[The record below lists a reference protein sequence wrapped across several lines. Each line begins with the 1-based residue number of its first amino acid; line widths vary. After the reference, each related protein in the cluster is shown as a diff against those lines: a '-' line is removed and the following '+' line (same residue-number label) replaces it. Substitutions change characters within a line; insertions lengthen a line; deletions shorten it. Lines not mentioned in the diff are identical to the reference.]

1 MGKNKNKKYRSGVDL
16 LYFAPILNIDYD
28 KIDADP
34 ADETAYTYGN
44 WFRARGAQR
53 IDLANQF
60 SSNRIAADNNASYV
74 NQKKNNGY
82 NGNIELT
89 TLPPQFY
96 TDICLMKDFTETDD
110 VVPLGFAVGYEY
122 KEEGVKCRRVL
133 YHNELTQLP
142 GITHTTESGELAIDS
157 DSISINTIPR
167 EGDRKIT
174 SVCTEG
180 DPIFNDFFNA
190 VPKPS
195 DFTSGSSI
203 TLSGD
208 STVEVGETITLTAV
222 TVPSGKAVT
231 WSSLDED
238 NATVNQYGV
247 VTGVAKG
254 TVTIKCELT
263 EDPATFNTITINV
276 TEA

>member
-82 NGNIELT
+82 NGSIELT

-96 TDICLMKDFTETDD
+96 TDICLMEDFTETDD

>member
-82 NGNIELT
+82 NGSIELT

-96 TDICLMKDFTETDD
+96 TDICLMEDFTETDD

-180 DPIFNDFFNA
+180 DPIFNDFFVA

-263 EDPATFNTITINV
+263 EDTATFNTITINV